1 MLILNPSRKKQTKL
15 DPKKKQMNNKII
27 IKISHPGCEAC
38 IINQGKNV

>member
-1 MLILNPSRKKQTKL
+1 MLILNPTRNKQTKL
-15 DPKKKQMNNKII
+15 DQKKQMNKII